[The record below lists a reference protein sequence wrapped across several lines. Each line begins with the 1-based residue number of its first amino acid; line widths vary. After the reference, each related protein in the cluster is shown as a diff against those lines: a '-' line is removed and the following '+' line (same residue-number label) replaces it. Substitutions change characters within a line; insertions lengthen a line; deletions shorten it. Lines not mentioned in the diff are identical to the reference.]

1 MSSIRLLGSEA
12 ACGVNVGAAST
23 FLDATDVRLVN
34 SGTTV
39 RLVTVANSADTTL
52 STLSLSG
59 ATTVILRKNPTDQIF
74 AANAEILGVGCVTEN

>member
-1 MSSIRLLGSEA
+1 MSIRLLGSEA

-39 RLVTVANSADTTL
+39 RLITVANSADTTL
-52 STLSLSG
+52 ATLSLAG
-59 ATTVILRKNPTDQIF
+59 AESVILRKDPTDQIF
-74 AANAEILGVGCVTEN
+74 AANAEILGVGCVTEG

>member
-1 MSSIRLLGSEA
+1 MSIRLLGSEA

-23 FLDATDVRLVN
+23 FLDASDVRLVN

-39 RLVTVANSADTTL
+39 RLITVANAADTTL

-74 AANAEILGVGCVTEN
+74 AAHAEILGVGCVTEG